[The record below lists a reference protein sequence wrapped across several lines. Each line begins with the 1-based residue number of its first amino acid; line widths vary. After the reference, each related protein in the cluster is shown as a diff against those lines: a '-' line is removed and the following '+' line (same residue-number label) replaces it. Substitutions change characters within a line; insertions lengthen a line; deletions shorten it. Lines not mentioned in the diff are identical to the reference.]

1 MVEPRIRL
9 GMVGGGEGAFIGAV
23 HRIAARLDDRYELV
37 AGALSASPD
46 KATRSAAA
54 IGLPTDRSYPDFR
67 TMAQAEA
74 ARTDG
79 IEAVAIVTPNHMHAP
94 IADAFLDAGVHIICD
109 KPLTTT
115 LEEARRLRDKAR
127 ASGLIFAVTYNYSG
141 YPLVRHARAM
151 VQGGELGAIRIVQAE
166 YPQDWLA
173 DPLEA
178 TGQKQADWRTD
189 PARSGA
195 GGCVGDIGTHAYQL
209 AHFVTGMMPEQI
221 LAEATIFVRGR
232 RVDDNV
238 QILLRYSNGAR
249 GALWASQVAPG
260 NDNGLRLRIFGE
272 KGGLDWRQEEPNL
285 LTWSPLGEAPRSIR
299 RGTTSMNDAGQRV
312 NRIPPGHPEGYLEA
326 FATIYTEVAAAI
338 IARRSAAVADPELT
352 FPTIEDGFAGVAMV
366 DAVLRSSTA
375 GGVWM
380 PVEF

>member
-1 MVEPRIRL
+1 MAEPRIRL

-46 KATRSAAA
+46 KAIRSAAA
-54 IGLPTDRSYPDFR
+54 IGLGSDRSYPDFR

-94 IADAFLDAGVHIICD
+94 VADAFLDAGVHIICD

-127 ASGLIFAVTYNYSG
+127 TSGLIFAVTYNYSG
-141 YPLVRHARAM
+141 YPLVRHARSM
-151 VQGGELGAIRIVQAE
+151 VQGSELGAIRIVQVE

-173 DPLEA
+173 DPLET

-221 LAEATIFVRGR
+221 LAEATIFVPGR

-238 QILLRYSNGAR
+238 QISAALRERSAGR
-249 GALWASQVAPG
+249 IVGEPG
-260 NDNGLRLRIFGE
+260 C
-272 KGGLDWRQEEPNL
+272 
-285 LTWSPLGEAPRSIR
+285 SPETITGCGYGSSER
-299 RGTTSMNDAGQRV
+299 RAVWTGDRK
-312 NRIPPGHPEGYLEA
+312 NRTFSSG
-326 FATIYTEVAAAI
+326 
-338 IARRSAAVADPELT
+338 RRSVKHHGRSAVAQLP
-352 FPTIEDGFAGVAMV
+352 
-366 DAVLRSSTA
+366 
-375 GGVWM
+375 
-380 PVEF
+380 